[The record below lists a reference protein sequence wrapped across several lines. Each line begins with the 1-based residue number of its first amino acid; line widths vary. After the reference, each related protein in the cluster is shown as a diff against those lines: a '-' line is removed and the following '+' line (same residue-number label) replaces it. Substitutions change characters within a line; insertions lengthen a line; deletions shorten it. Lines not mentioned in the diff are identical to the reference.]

1 MTAIFVPMEERVYQ
15 TPLDTSAFVT
25 EDLQAWSVKVSHI
38 TKYIIKLFSFFFTE
52 KKSGLQRDSNP

>member
-15 TPLDTSAFVT
+15 TPLDTSASVI

-38 TKYIIKLFSFFFTE
+38 TKYIIKHFSSTCF
-52 KKSGLQRDSNP
+52 KSADVIVVF